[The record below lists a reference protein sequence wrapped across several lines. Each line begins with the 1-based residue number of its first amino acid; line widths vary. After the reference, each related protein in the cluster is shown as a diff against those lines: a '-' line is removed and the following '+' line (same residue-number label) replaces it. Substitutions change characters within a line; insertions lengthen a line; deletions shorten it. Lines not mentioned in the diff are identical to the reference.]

1 MSIYKRSCEKGLV
14 NQFNIATTEHFKTLF
29 GFSYS
34 VPDSDVTIQLFAD
47 GTLVTRDKAGTNYS
61 QVKLED
67 LGLDLSM
74 LEGNTDIE
82 LLIVQGDGKEVR
94 ATINTSKDVNPTTE
108 SVTQVSKTAPTT
120 SVAKNAGQSSK
131 ETTSVTKSQEATAPI
146 NEARPYKCSMCP
158 RTFKFYRTF
167 RCHEIVHTKAVT
179 FTCHLCQRLFARE
192 VNLQSHLELHKK
204 KGAMRPTQE
213 SLDIKSRQCP
223 HCKKIYGDVH
233 KLQRHIK
240 EHEQKKVPCPICG
253 KLFTNE
259 TNVLRHSRIHSSP
272 YTCPH
277 CVKVF
282 TDGIEYSEHIKAE
295 HADLMFCC
303 KECDAILPSKKA
315 FVSHTVSQHSNA
327 EKLLEGIKD
336 KECPICDRK
345 FEKLSALESHMAVH
359 SSEKNHECP
368 ACPKKYKYLPRLEQH
383 IKDEHNNDVVFT
395 CSECEEQFSLK
406 GKLDLHVKLYHDGNY
421 QCLTCYEEFPERLQL
436 EEHQF
441 KNHDICF
448 TCSKCKNKFE
458 TSMKLKHHLAEH
470 TSQNNLCDI
479 CGAGFEHKPQL
490 KSHLIDEHFSRDR
503 TSMLKQYPSMAK
515 VNAEVVCDLC
525 GEFWPS
531 KPLYKQHLRDIHFG
545 GDTVAMLAYF
555 PYFEKVA
562 DPPEPATCDHCGK
575 LCASVTQ
582 LNSHLKSHLKSKEK
596 AKVREEFIST
606 DDEQDDE
613 VDLSN
618 IEPREMDKNYRCMK
632 CDAEF
637 SRKAALQKHTK
648 TVHQKD
654 EFKEA
659 LREIEKE
666 EIARAELEE
675 KEGLKSTTK
684 TKKTASAV
692 STDKKTKVTTI
703 VNQTPNSKKTKLPYP
718 KLLVK
723 NKSNANDANLPLRKR
738 SSQFQICKICEEVFK
753 SSQELVVHMQDDHG
767 EIDFK
772 ENDDTES
779 YSTMTDNETVKFDL
793 TSFQCLSCNKGFTCR
808 KNLRKHLNRV
818 HKYRRDQ
825 SVESRQVNELK
836 SVKSQSKKR
845 EKKGKIDE
853 FDFEPMEE
861 SVDEHLE
868 DSTTDITA
876 FLGKN
881 FNLGKAHSCNI
892 ESVKKKQHRCNLCG
906 EGFSREATLK
916 KHIALHDA
924 GEDLKPEFEDISDLQ
939 PAIYPCSTCGN
950 MYSTALG
957 LIHHNRSKH
966 SEVDEE
972 TVLAQIAQV
981 DEMLKLESPKKKIEK
996 DYIKSVKRKLETD
1009 ADESREIAKKRTK
1022 IDKDG
1027 KDMFDCKFCGAV
1039 YYTFKGLMKHE
1050 SEFHSGDKDESQ
1062 QSPVKYS
1069 HSGRLITKS
1078 KKLIEQIQC
1087 DRCSKTF
1094 LEEKNLKLHIQRVHK
1109 VDGLEKTMSTEST
1122 SVSSFECDLCP
1133 KKFGLRVNL
1142 GRHMK
1147 MKHNIELPPEPTS
1160 ASSDDISGKRKL
1172 LVYHCDVCG
1181 QKFSTLSSLQHH
1193 LSSVHDE
1200 NDENLAD
1207 VKIEPV
1213 SCPVCE
1219 HEFAT
1224 AKSLEVHMRKH
1235 TGEKPYKCCLCNKQ
1249 FISKNQLEFH
1259 MKKLHTK
1266 LFAKKVK
1273 CKICLMLFE
1282 TEKAMLKHKVIHKK
1296 LVSDEEKDQKSEPS
1310 LHKCN
1315 HCSKAF
1321 KWKRNL
1327 VSHVETYHKD
1337 SDPQTCGLCNKV
1349 FPDMASVKAHMTE
1362 HQTPPMSYTCKIC
1375 EKSFPGETNLKM
1387 HESHMHKSKTS
1398 PNGMSCDIC
1407 KESFQTKIK
1416 LLEHMLTHTSVMPHK
1431 CDLCSASFKQEFR
1444 LKAHKLTHKLK
1455 KKKTVMKDT
1464 EDNDQVLM
1472 KEEDKSKTEIKEVSN
1487 KKYKCKKCS
1496 KQFNKPW
1503 LLKTHIAKSHK
1514 PKLSLK
1520 VAFQKSKVT
1529 TRSRSSSSEIRPGQ
1543 EKKGIPLKK
1552 TKLKEKK
1559 TAEKESKKAEKTGFC
1574 KKCNLNFIKIESY
1587 EKHLRTVHQ
1596 KVKKDEG
1603 DQISK
1608 KNEKKK
1614 LLKTG
1619 GKIGKTKKL
1628 GRPAS
1633 KKVMEQKKG
1642 KKETV
1647 GHDCPICKK
1656 MFSKEFRLR
1665 NHIKNVHQYQV
1676 EEPPAHVESKRRKCL
1691 YCTECA
1697 RVFWSQ
1703 MQYDTHN
1710 KRFHPD
1716 KSALELDKQVMQAMS
1731 GEIKTEPDDNL
1742 SSLKQ
1747 MEFETVQHKCE
1758 FCSKVHWTK
1767 KLFDEHILKEHPEHA
1782 HEYGISGDEDLSRPT
1797 IELVN
1802 DSEDLMGN
1810 LLSVELYDVSAC
1822 DKLSSLPVVSI
1833 QRINGKLD
1841 GLVPSSSQQLTDM
1854 QAVSEMEGYD
1864 ISQDVDGGVSTDVR
1878 MDERVD
1884 KTENESE
1891 ISVASEKRESSSDVG
1906 CVISS
1911 VETLQANENAN
1922 TEDISQEI
1930 SNEKIIVGT
1939 SSDKEMSSEITT
1951 QLGKQTSEEFSV
1963 NDENID
1969 SDEKGATQYS
1979 QEFVRFLCNTEENDD
1994 NGEGKNAEESDVEDA
2009 KDLPDSDIT
2018 FTEKEKVEDIP
2029 DGLQGLKDLEY
2040 SITEN
2045 ISIQDE
2051 QFEEPDLHSSVVSEE
2066 NIAESIEKT
2075 SEETIEELENVKEQV
2090 EEDYESRMAV
2100 RDGIEESS
2108 SRKIEDKKE
2117 LVIEAAAPNLDTKDE
2132 TVSRNEDEHL
2142 DQSEFDALAESSDIA
2157 DSFVVNDNTPQ
2168 ENAFVEEGRLDV
2180 KESGYDQTEM
2190 EKMDTS

>member
-1 MSIYKRSCEKGLV
+1 MFYKTV
-14 NQFNIATTEHFKTLF
+14 FT
-29 GFSYS
+29 YS

-131 ETTSVTKSQEATAPI
+131 ETTSITKSQEATAPI

-192 VNLQSHLELHKK
+192 VNLQSHLELHRK

-213 SLDIKSRQCP
+213 SIDIKSRQCP

-240 EHEQKKVPCPICG
+240 EQHEQKKVPCPICG

-282 TDGIEYSEHIKAE
+282 TDGMEYSEHIKSE

-303 KECDAILPSKKA
+303 KECDAILPSKKS

-327 EKLLEGIKD
+327 EKLLEGIKEKD
-336 KECPICDRK
+336 CPICDRK

-383 IKDEHNNDVVFT
+383 IKDEHNNEVVFT

-406 GKLDLHVKLYHDGNY
+406 GKLDLHIKLYHDGNY

-448 TCSKCKNKFE
+448 TCSKCKTKFE

-479 CGAGFEHKPQL
+479 CGIGFEHKPQL

-531 KPLYKQHLRDIHFG
+531 KPFYKQHLRDVHFG

-575 LCASVTQ
+575 LCTSVTQ
-582 LNSHLKSHLKSKEK
+582 LNYHLKSHLKSKEK
-596 AKVREEFIST
+596 VKVREEFIST

-618 IEPREMDKNYRCMK
+618 IEPREMDKNYSCMK

-637 SRKAALQKHTK
+637 SRKAALQKHMK

-659 LREIEKE
+659 LRELEKE
-666 EIARAELEE
+666 EIARAELEQ

-684 TKKTASAV
+684 TKKTASAL
-692 STDKKTKVTTI
+692 SSDKKTKVTTI

-718 KLLVK
+718 KLIAK
-723 NKSNANDANLPLRKR
+723 NKSNADDAKLPQRKKN
-738 SSQFQICKICEEVFK
+738 SQLQICEICEDVYK

-767 EIDFK
+767 VIDFK
-772 ENDDTES
+772 EDDIAES
-779 YSTMTDNETVKFDL
+779 HSIKKDNETVKFDL
-793 TSFQCLSCNKGFTCR
+793 TTFQCLSCNKDFTCR

-818 HKYRRDQ
+818 HKYRHDK
-825 SVESRQVNELK
+825 SVESLQVNELK
-836 SVKSQSKKR
+836 SAKSQSKKR

-853 FDFEPMEE
+853 YDFEPMEE

-881 FNLGKAHSCNI
+881 FNLAKAHSCNI

-924 GEDLKPEFEDISDLQ
+924 GEEFKPEFEDTSDLQ

-981 DEMLKLESPKKKIEK
+981 DEMLKLESPRKKIEK
-996 DYIKSVKRKLETD
+996 DYSKPVKRKLETD
-1009 ADESREIAKKRTK
+1009 ADESRETAKKRMK
-1022 IDKDG
+1022 IGKDG
-1027 KDMFDCKFCGAV
+1027 KDLFDCKFCGAV
-1039 YYTFKGLMKHE
+1039 YYTFKGLIKHE
-1050 SEFHSGDKDESQ
+1050 REFHSGDKDDSQ

-1087 DRCSKTF
+1087 DRCCKTF

-1109 VDGLEKTMSTEST
+1109 ADGFERTVSTEST
-1122 SVSSFECDLCP
+1122 SISSFECELCP

-1147 MKHNIELPPEPTS
+1147 MKHNIELPPEPTG
-1160 ASSDDISGKRKL
+1160 ASPDDISGKGGI

-1193 LSSVHDE
+1193 LTSVHDE

-1207 VKIEPV
+1207 VKIEPL

-1224 AKSLEVHMRKH
+1224 AKRLEVHMRKH

-1249 FISKNQLEFH
+1249 FISKNQLECH

-1266 LFAKKVK
+1266 LFVKKVK

-1296 LVSDEEKDQKSEPS
+1296 LVSDEGMDQKSEPS
-1310 LHKCN
+1310 LHKCS

-1349 FPDMASVKAHMTE
+1349 FPDMASVKVHMTE

-1387 HESHMHKSKTS
+1387 HESHVHKPKTS

-1431 CDLCSASFKQEFR
+1431 CDICSASFKQEFR

-1464 EDNDQVLM
+1464 EDNKDQIWIE
-1472 KEEDKSKTEIKEVSN
+1472 EEDKSKTEMKEVSN

-1514 PKLSLK
+1514 PKLPLK

-1529 TRSRSSSSEIRPGQ
+1529 TRSRSSSSEIRPGP
-1543 EKKGIPLKK
+1543 EKKVYP
-1552 TKLKEKK
+1552 
-1559 TAEKESKKAEKTGFC
+1559 
-1574 KKCNLNFIKIESY
+1574 
-1587 EKHLRTVHQ
+1587 
-1596 KVKKDEG
+1596 
-1603 DQISK
+1603 
-1608 KNEKKK
+1608 
-1614 LLKTG
+1614 
-1619 GKIGKTKKL
+1619 
-1628 GRPAS
+1628 
-1633 KKVMEQKKG
+1633 
-1642 KKETV
+1642 
-1647 GHDCPICKK
+1647 
-1656 MFSKEFRLR
+1656 
-1665 NHIKNVHQYQV
+1665 
-1676 EEPPAHVESKRRKCL
+1676 
-1691 YCTECA
+1691 
-1697 RVFWSQ
+1697 
-1703 MQYDTHN
+1703 
-1710 KRFHPD
+1710 
-1716 KSALELDKQVMQAMS
+1716 
-1731 GEIKTEPDDNL
+1731 
-1742 SSLKQ
+1742 
-1747 MEFETVQHKCE
+1747 
-1758 FCSKVHWTK
+1758 
-1767 KLFDEHILKEHPEHA
+1767 
-1782 HEYGISGDEDLSRPT
+1782 
-1797 IELVN
+1797 
-1802 DSEDLMGN
+1802 
-1810 LLSVELYDVSAC
+1810 
-1822 DKLSSLPVVSI
+1822 
-1833 QRINGKLD
+1833 
-1841 GLVPSSSQQLTDM
+1841 
-1854 QAVSEMEGYD
+1854 
-1864 ISQDVDGGVSTDVR
+1864 
-1878 MDERVD
+1878 
-1884 KTENESE
+1884 
-1891 ISVASEKRESSSDVG
+1891 
-1906 CVISS
+1906 
-1911 VETLQANENAN
+1911 
-1922 TEDISQEI
+1922 
-1930 SNEKIIVGT
+1930 
-1939 SSDKEMSSEITT
+1939 
-1951 QLGKQTSEEFSV
+1951 
-1963 NDENID
+1963 
-1969 SDEKGATQYS
+1969 
-1979 QEFVRFLCNTEENDD
+1979 
-1994 NGEGKNAEESDVEDA
+1994 
-2009 KDLPDSDIT
+2009 
-2018 FTEKEKVEDIP
+2018 
-2029 DGLQGLKDLEY
+2029 
-2040 SITEN
+2040 
-2045 ISIQDE
+2045 
-2051 QFEEPDLHSSVVSEE
+2051 
-2066 NIAESIEKT
+2066 
-2075 SEETIEELENVKEQV
+2075 
-2090 EEDYESRMAV
+2090 
-2100 RDGIEESS
+2100 
-2108 SRKIEDKKE
+2108 
-2117 LVIEAAAPNLDTKDE
+2117 
-2132 TVSRNEDEHL
+2132 
-2142 DQSEFDALAESSDIA
+2142 
-2157 DSFVVNDNTPQ
+2157 
-2168 ENAFVEEGRLDV
+2168 
-2180 KESGYDQTEM
+2180 
-2190 EKMDTS
+2190 